1 MSNFLPV
8 LCRSAEIVVQ
18 PQVVVETVDGDNTS
32 TKTKVSA
39 KLKVE
44 VHSSTASF
52 GTPQSANINAS
63 SNM

>member
-1 MSNFLPV
+1 M
-8 LCRSAEIVVQ
+8 Q
-18 PQVVVETVDGDNTS
+18 PQVVVETVEGDNSS

-44 VHSSTASF
+44 VHSSTTSF
-52 GTPQSANINAS
+52 GNPQSASINAS